1 MARESLLIGARCV
14 LRADTIAEVFGNW
27 FLKTVHRAT
36 RKVRPMNAPAA
47 SALEIFKAGTHT
59 SEDGRVFTFTA
70 AVVDE
75 IAETYDPALSEA
87 PLVIGHPTTDAPA
100 YGWAQGLHAK
110 EGVLYA
116 QPHQVEPQFA
126 EMVNAGRYK
135 KISASIYLPDSP
147 GNPKPGK
154 HYLKHIGLLGAAK
167 PAVQGMRSASFAADD
182 GAVSFSMPL
191 AGLGWT
197 LTDLMQRFR
206 DWLIDKEGLPTAD
219 QVIPQWQIRAITEH
233 TADRDEPNAQAI
245 ASYAAASITKS
256 TEKPMSDPKTEA
268 AKVADF
274 AAREQTLTDQAAALA
289 AREKAIA
296 DREIKARQDDA
307 AAFCESLVADGK
319 LLPVHKAATIA
330 LLMAQPAATAP
341 LSFAEGDQSVSKPA
355 GDVLRALLTSMPK
368 QVDFSEKSKGA
379 GTDDAAVSFAA
390 PPGTTVDAAGMKL
403 HGLAIA
409 YQREHPGTDYLTAVK
424 AVGG

>member
-1 MARESLLIGARCV
+1 
-14 LRADTIAEVFGNW
+14 
-27 FLKTVHRAT
+27 
-36 RKVRPMNAPAA
+36 MNAPAA
-47 SALEIFKAGTHT
+47 ALEIFKAGTHT

-75 IAETYDPALSEA
+75 IAETYDPVLSEA
-87 PLVIGHPTTDAPA
+87 PLVIGHPKTDDPA

-110 EGVLYA
+110 DGVLYA

-167 PAVQGMRSASFAADD
+167 PAVQGMRSASFTADD

-206 DWLIDKEGLPTAD
+206 DWLIDKEGLPAAD

-233 TADRDEPNAQAI
+233 TTARDEPNAQAI
-245 ASYAAASITKS
+245 ASYAAASNTTS
-256 TEKPMSDPKTEA
+256 TETSMSDPKTEA
-268 AKVADF
+268 AQAVAF
-274 AAREQTLTDQAAALA
+274 AAREQALTDQATAVA
-289 AREKAIA
+289 AREKAIT
-296 DREIKARQDDA
+296 DRENKVRRDDA
-307 AAFCESLVADGK
+307 VAFCEGLVAAGK
-319 LLPVHKAATIA
+319 LLPREKAPTVE
-330 LLMAQPAATAP
+330 LLLAVSAAPAP
-341 LSFAEGDQSVSKPA
+341 LSFSEGDQSISKPA
-355 GDVLRALLTSMPK
+355 GDVLRALLSDRPEV
-368 QVDFSEKSKGA
+368 VDYSEKSKGEV
-379 GTDDAAVSFAA
+379 TDGAAVSFAA

-403 HGLAIA
+403 HVLATA
-409 YQREHPGTDYLTAVK
+409 YQRDHPGTDFITAVK